1 MYPECHEGIIL
12 SYADRY
18 QFSKQLY
25 DQVIGQWNKH
35 KATLRVVPEAAAP
48 AKPKKAPKPIPADY
62 IWKASEVKEVAK
74 EDQVE
79 EVAGATDG
87 DFLGGFD
94 AFDNDDY

>member
-1 MYPECHEGIIL
+1 MNLL
-12 SYADRY
+12 SDALELLLRSKRIRDYAVAE
-18 QFSKQLY
+18 
-25 DQVIGQWNKH
+25 QV
-35 KATLRVVPEAAAP
+35 AAAP

-62 IWKASEVKEVAK
+62 IWKATEVKEVAK

-94 AFDNDDY
+94 AFDNDDYWAHFIIYKLWIENKY